1 MNFDGFASTWSALL
15 RRFLY
20 FTGSRSNTMHVFGG
34 SGAAFPDNSS
44 TRAARKYGVNVIDAA
59 PKSSSHC

>member
-20 FTGSRSNTMHVFGG
+20 FTGSRSNTMHVLSS
-34 SGAAFPDNSS
+34 SGAALPDNSS

-59 PKSSSHC
+59 PNSRQH